1 MEVLFFAYFFLLVM
15 GSPAKRISGSG
26 SFCFGNISIRV
37 EIEDGGRKAKVE
49 SSWQGKGGGVGDI
62 GGISRVHVE

>member
-1 MEVLFFAYFFLLVM
+1 LD
-15 GSPAKRISGSG
+15 
-26 SFCFGNISIRV
+26 NILIRV

-49 SSWQGKGGGVGDI
+49 MLAGEGGGVGDI